1 MKVSETGIKDLL
13 VLEPRV
19 FKDPRGFFCESYHK
33 ERLEGFGV
41 QNVFIQDNQ
50 SRSSFGVVR
59 GLHYQ
64 KEPYAQAKLVRV
76 TEGVIFDVA
85 VDLRSGSPTYG
96 EWFGL
101 EITAENFLQLMIPA
115 GFAHG
120 FSVLSDHATLIYK
133 CDQYYHPESE
143 TGIRFD
149 DPDLRIDW
157 KIDPDKVIVSEKDRI
172 LPYLKQL

>member
-1 MKVSETGIKDLL
+1 MKVKETGIEGLL
-13 VLEPRV
+13 ILEPGI
-19 FKDPRGFFCESYHK
+19 FKDPRGYFYESYHK
-33 ERLEGFGV
+33 ERLNGFGV
-41 QNVFIQDNQ
+41 ENVFIQDNQ
-50 SRSSFGVVR
+50 SRSSFGVIR

-76 TEGVIFDVA
+76 TEGAIFDVA

-96 EWFGL
+96 EWFGV
-101 EITAENFLQLMIPA
+101 EITAENFLQMMIPA

-120 FSVLSDHATLIYK
+120 LSVLSDHATVIYK